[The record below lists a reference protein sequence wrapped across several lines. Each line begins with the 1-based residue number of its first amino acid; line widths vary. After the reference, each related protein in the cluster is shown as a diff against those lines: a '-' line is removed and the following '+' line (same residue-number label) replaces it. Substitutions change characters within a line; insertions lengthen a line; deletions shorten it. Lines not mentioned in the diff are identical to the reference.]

1 VLSSGEEPPSSSS
14 EDEDSPKRRRK
25 KSHKFRGRPHTK
37 FDELVAAAAAAA
49 ASKPMEVVAVAE
61 GRNFGGVSGEN
72 FPANNNRLNVSPLLI
87 NHQRVAGLPTTAMN
101 ADSGAALA
109 GNIFDFAEK
118 TTAEPGEE
126 AWEGDGCRASALQ
139 QKKRGRPLG
148 SKNRSRQPRRPL
160 PNHRTVPDGKLS
172 AKVPPPGDLTRE
184 VYGKRSPVF
193 TATGPPTKAAD
204 NKGVLSSRPI
214 VGAPSE
220 KDSMRQQQ
228 HASSLSFTLAKL
240 GPKMNDLA
248 RPPHRRA
255 AAGVTTTS
263 RRLSESSD
271 DDSSVVLSSGESS
284 PRRRDSSSP
293 MPRHENQLSR
303 EEGGRQLTPEDE
315 EITALD
321 CEEVELVEEE
331 VRGTFE
337 NNLTK
342 SGT

>member
-1 VLSSGEEPPSSSS
+1 MLSSGEEPPSSFSS

-25 KSHKFRGRPHTK
+25 KSQKFRGRPHTK

-72 FPANNNRLNVSPLLI
+72 CPANNNRLSLSPLFV
-87 NHQRVAGLPTTAMN
+87 HQHRAASLPTTAMN
-101 ADSGAALA
+101 SG
-109 GNIFDFAEK
+109 GNIFAEK
-118 TTAEPGEE
+118 TAEPGEVE
-126 AWEGDGCRASALQ
+126 EWEGDGCRTSALQ

-248 RPPHRRA
+248 RPPHRRT

-293 MPRHENQLSR
+293 MPRHENQLTR

-331 VRGTFE
+331 VRG
-337 NNLTK
+337 NIK
-342 SGT
+342 K

>member
-1 VLSSGEEPPSSSS
+1 VLSSGEEPPSSSSS

-25 KSHKFRGRPHTK
+25 KSQKFRGRPHTK

-61 GRNFGGVSGEN
+61 GRNFGGLSGEN
-72 FPANNNRLNVSPLLI
+72 CPANNSRLNVSPLLI
-87 NHQRVAGLPTTAMN
+87 NHQRVASLPTTAMN
-101 ADSGAALA
+101 AASGAPLA

-118 TTAEPGEE
+118 TAEAGEE
-126 AWEGDGCRASALQ
+126 VEEVGDGCRASALH

-248 RPPHRRA
+248 RPPHRRT
-255 AAGVTTTS
+255 AAGVTTS

-293 MPRHENQLSR
+293 MPRHENQLTR

-337 NNLTK
+337 NNLTC

>member
-1 VLSSGEEPPSSSS
+1 MLSSGEEPPSSSSS

-25 KSHKFRGRPHTK
+25 KSQKFRGRPHTK
-37 FDELVAAAAAAA
+37 FDELVAAAA
-49 ASKPMEVVAVAE
+49 SKPMEAVAVVAE

-72 FPANNNRLNVSPLLI
+72 CPANNNRLSVSPLFV
-87 NHQRVAGLPTTAMN
+87 HQHRAASLPTTAMN
-101 ADSGAALA
+101 SG
-109 GNIFDFAEK
+109 GNIFDAEK
-118 TTAEPGEE
+118 SAEPGEE
-126 AWEGDGCRASALQ
+126 VEGEGDGCRASALQ

-148 SKNRSRQPRRPL
+148 SKNRSRQPHRRPL

-204 NKGVLSSRPI
+204 NKAVLSSRPI

-248 RPPHRRA
+248 RPPHRRT
-255 AAGVTTTS
+255 AAGVTTS

-284 PRRRDSSSP
+284 PRRCRDSSSP
-293 MPRHENQLSR
+293 MPRHENQLVR

-331 VRGTFE
+331 VRG
-337 NNLTK
+337 NIK
-342 SGT
+342 K